1 MFHVLLNGTYHEK
14 HLLANVIHE
23 RLGPGPLPA
32 RGGLTIRTPLSQLL
46 SIDSSYN
53 ATSEDNKLQVGAM
66 LDHNNKH
73 KVNIS
78 LSGHAES
85 GKHSLNMKIGHSFG
99 SKQEILVTVT
109 I

>member
-1 MFHVLLNGTYHEK
+1 MDAIRLSFLYTNLPKMFHVLLNGTYHEK

-46 SIDSSYN
+46 SLDSSYN
-53 ATSEDNKLQVGAM
+53 ATSEDNNLQVGAM

-73 KVNIS
+73 KVNVIY
-78 LSGHAES
+78 G
-85 GKHSLNMKIGHSFG
+85 
-99 SKQEILVTVT
+99 T